1 MTPAELLACALDLDL
16 AKRRAVGRR
25 GALLGRRAIA
35 DDGAAGDERRPVD
48 GGARILDGK
57 RDRLRIVA
65 VDLCRMPA
73 RRPEALELVVGH
85 RKTGR
90 PIDGDLVVV
99 EQNDQAAELEM
110 TRKRDRLL
118 AQALHEAAVAGDNVS
133 VMAHE
138 FLAIAAVE
146 QPLGES
152 HADGIA
158 KPLPQRAGGGLD
170 AGRMAIFGMAG
181 GTRSKLAE
189 TLELLQIHARDAGE
203 VKQRI
208 EQHRAVTG

>member
-73 RRPEALELVVGH
+73 GRPEALELVVRH
-85 RKTGR
+85 REAGR
-90 PIDGDLVVV
+90 SIDGDLVIV

-110 TRKRDRLL
+110 TGKRDCLL
-118 AQALHEAAVAGDNVS
+118 ADALHQAAISGDDVGMVVDDLAAV
-133 VMAHE
+133 
-138 FLAIAAVE
+138 AAVE
-146 QPLGES
+146 QPLRES

-158 KPLPQRAGGGLD
+158 EPLPQRAGGGLD
-170 AGRMAIFGMAG
+170 ARCVAIFGMARRA
-181 GTRSKLAE
+181 RSKLAKA
-189 TLELLQIHARDAGE
+189 LELLEIHARNP
-203 VKQRI
+203 
-208 EQHRAVTG
+208 